1 MVSTDPYASGKL
13 KSNTYAAKSDV
24 VGPLVV
30 VLQGHMANREL
41 QLIAP
46 VSRAVKRYEVHELII
61 TDEAGAG
68 PGKRVDNIAYLGF
81 FSVEQGGVIVAGDNV
96 YLEEKLIGRLAGFD
110 DTHMPNHQNIVIYAA
125 NKLSGIE
132 AGAQLGMTIRFE
144 KA

>member
-1 MVSTDPYASGKL
+1 MSTDPYASGKL
-13 KSNTYAAKSDV
+13 KGNTYAAKVDV

-30 VLQGHMANREL
+30 VLQGHMDNRDL

-46 VSRAVKRYEVHELII
+46 ASRAVKRHEVHELII
-61 TDEAGAG
+61 TDETGAG

-81 FSVEQGGVIVAGDNV
+81 FSIEQGGVIVAGDKV
-96 YLEEKLIGRLAGFD
+96 YLDESLIGRLVGFD

-125 NKLSGIE
+125 QKLSGIE

>member
-1 MVSTDPYASGKL
+1 MPNDPYASGKL
-13 KSNTYAAKSDV
+13 KGNTYAAKTDV

-30 VLQGHMANREL
+30 VLQGHMADRGL

-46 VSRAVKRYEVHELII
+46 VSRAVKRHEVHELII

-81 FSVEQGGVIVAGDNV
+81 FTVEQSGVIVAGDNV
-96 YLEEKLIGRLAGFD
+96 YLDKKQIGRLAGFD
-110 DTHMPNHQNIVIYAA
+110 DTHMPNHQNIVLYAA
-125 NKLSGIE
+125 NKLSGVE
-132 AGAQLGMTIRFE
+132 QGAQLGMTVRFE